1 MADYRVDRS
10 LLESYSTEEIQRI
23 LREEYDDYT
32 PEAIH
37 VFRAILEERG
47 AQDGP
52 SAAASPAPQQRSEAP
67 AMTIRGDMTVNSA
80 QDAVRVL
87 NGLLEGVLNG
97 SVDPQVAHV
106 ATGIVMGILRARE
119 QEFMTEPEEDA

>member
-1 MADYRVDRS
+1 
-10 LLESYSTEEIQRI
+10 
-23 LREEYDDYT
+23 
-32 PEAIH
+32 
-37 VFRAILEERG
+37 
-47 AQDGP
+47 
-52 SAAASPAPQQRSEAP
+52 
-67 AMTIRGDMTVNSA
+67 MTIRGDMTVNSA